1 MTSPWHL
8 AIKEN
13 GKRELMVTLIAYVH
27 VCMTLLTCNWLI
39 REGRNRVH
47 AEALISGVSA
57 SARQMAS
64 MIMRAAAGKR
74 SLESRETWLSTDLS
88 CLLKQNIILRIEDG
102 QKGFMK
108 LECTRE
114 EIHKYDLTMMSSL
127 HG

>member
-1 MTSPWHL
+1 MHDVVDL
-8 AIKEN
+8 
-13 GKRELMVTLIAYVH
+13 H
-27 VCMTLLTCNWLI
+27 WLI

-47 AEALISGVSA
+47 AKALISGVSA

-74 SLESRETWLSTDLS
+74 SLESRETWLSRDLS

-102 QKGFMK
+102 QKRFMK
-108 LECTRE
+108 LECTGE